1 MSKKIKREIS
11 SPLIDNETLKREFE
25 YFKSLCEAMNEAK
38 KPDSGPLPLRQAY
51 ISELEKVFH
60 SSDRKHDGKVDRQEF
75 ESLIKGYFELKAIQP
90 NKENFDTYFEKLDL
104 DHDSVITEIE
114 FIHFVDQV
122 IQNDIVPFL
131 AEEMQNRD
139 LL

>member
-1 MSKKIKREIS
+1 MTESN
-11 SPLIDNETLKREFE
+11 LVQVDNETLIREFN
-25 YFKSLCEAMNEAK
+25 YFRSVVEAMAEAK
-38 KPDSGPLPLRQAY
+38 KSGAGPTPLRQAY

-60 SSDRKHDGKVDRQEF
+60 SSDRKHDGRIDRQEF
-75 ESLIKGYFELKAIQP
+75 ETLIKGYFELKGIQP
-90 NKENFDTYFEKLDL
+90 TKENYDTYFQKLDM
-104 DHDSVITEIE
+104 DHDSVVEMHE

-122 IQNDIVPFL
+122 VSNDILPFL